1 MTKSQEKT
9 YLRRIVMMP
18 GMMMLQEVPVIRL
31 RPNTQMLNQSVSDEE
46 LLATTALV

>member
-1 MTKSQEKT
+1 
-9 YLRRIVMMP
+9 MMP

-31 RPNTQMLNQSVSDEE
+31 RPNTQNQSVSDEE